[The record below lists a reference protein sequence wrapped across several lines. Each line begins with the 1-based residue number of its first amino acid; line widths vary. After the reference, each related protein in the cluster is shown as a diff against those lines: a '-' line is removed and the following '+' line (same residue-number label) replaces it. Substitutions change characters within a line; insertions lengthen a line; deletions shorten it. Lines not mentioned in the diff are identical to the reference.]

1 MSYPPP
7 GETLQTLPLVEA
19 RGVSVHLGRRSVLEA
34 VDLTV
39 HAGEIVTLIGLNGAG
54 KSTLVRVLLGIIRPS
69 RGEVVR
75 APGLRI
81 GYAPQHVHRD
91 PVLPMTVRRFL
102 TLGAAA
108 TRERLEALLA
118 EVGAGAIL
126 DHPLAE
132 ISGGELHRVLLARAL
147 LREPGLLVLDE
158 PLAGVDI
165 TGQGELY
172 RLIATIRD
180 RYGCGVLLV
189 SHDLHLVM
197 AATDTVVC
205 LNRHVCCT
213 GHPRAITR
221 DPAFVSLFGPHVA
234 SALAIYQHS
243 HDHHHDALG
252 EPVPIDSGMRT
263 GPDEPH
269 GTIGAAAH
277 HSREV
282 PGDPMPIDHGTR
294 ASPDTL
300 NSMIAAEVGNA
311 GKASA
316 DLGCTGRSPRPVIQ
330 SR

>member
-1 MSYPPP
+1 MTRPSAAVPPEP
-7 GETLQTLPLVEA
+7 SPLVEA
-19 RGVSVHLGRRSVLEA
+19 RGVSVSFGRRSVLEG
-34 VDLTV
+34 VDLAV

-54 KSTLVRVLLGIIRPS
+54 KSTLVRVLLGIVRPD
-69 RGEVVR
+69 RGRVTR

-102 TLGAAA
+102 TVGAPA
-108 TRERLEALLA
+108 TRQRLEALLA

-126 DHPLAE
+126 DHPVSG

-158 PLAGVDI
+158 PLAGVDV
-165 TGQGELY
+165 TSQSDLY

-205 LNRHVCCT
+205 INRHVCCT

-221 DPAFVSLFGPHVA
+221 DPAFVSLFGRHVA
-234 SALAIYQHS
+234 NTLAVYEHS
-243 HDHHHDALG
+243 HDHHHDALA
-252 EPVPIDSGMRT
+252 EPVPMASDPRA
-263 GPDEPH
+263 GPDGPANDVSAND
-269 GTIGAAAH
+269 GRGAVERGPGEA
-277 HSREV
+277 
-282 PGDPMPIDHGTR
+282 PGDGNARR
-294 ASPDTL
+294 ASR
-300 NSMIAAEVGNA
+300 AADAPGLTGSSERPG
-311 GKASA
+311 A
-316 DLGCTGRSPRPVIQ
+316 DARGARP
-330 SR
+330 